1 MSQQERCC
9 HGNATRTTSV
19 AGESYVPSQTSA
31 AVVLLVLFDHAQ
43 FITFNRNQC
52 KVSTSV
58 SRLIVFQTLTNTSS
72 VLNQF
77 RLHQKSLFLCCFR
90 FLSFFILFYA
100 DDAVIYIL
108 ARGFSI
114 SHCVRVFINICCCR
128 NLNSYLSL
136 TLQMSVTVALL
147 F

>member
-31 AVVLLVLFDHAQ
+31 AVVLLVLFDHAE
-43 FITFNRNQC
+43 FITFSRNQC

-58 SRLIVFQTLTNTSS
+58 SQLIVFQTLTTNTSS

-90 FLSFFILFYA
+90 FLSFSSCSMQTMQLFIYMLAGLALASAFAYLLTF
-100 DDAVIYIL
+100 AV
-108 ARGFSI
+108 
-114 SHCVRVFINICCCR
+114 V
-128 NLNSYLSL
+128 
-136 TLQMSVTVALL
+136 VT
-147 F
+147 